1 MDRRTEGVRLNAA
14 QLAILRGVD
23 RLRSEGQTVKFLVIK
38 GRSTGLWTV
47 VDVLRKMWNDA
58 VDSSDSGG

>member
-23 RLRSEGQTVKFLVIK
+23 RLRSEGQPVKVLVIK
-38 GRSTGLWTV
+38 GRSTGLWTL